1 MLYHIKLLYN
11 KSEKD
16 TYFSKR
22 FMIGCVK
29 NTQQIG
35 YNSKPLDLH
44 QVCNRSIQVFGCSYI
59 MQPNQACFPQPTA
72 FLLLKNNFLPITRET
87 MAQIAKME
95 VQLDI
100 KSSAQSFYEIFRRK
114 QYLIPKIC
122 LDILKDVQVIKGDW
136 ESLGSIKQWT
146 YVAGIR

>member
-16 TYFSKR
+16 NYFSKR
-22 FMIGCVK
+22 FMIGCAK

-72 FLLLKNNFLPITRET
+72 SLTKKYFSPDYERNNG
-87 MAQIAKME
+87 
-95 VQLDI
+95 
-100 KSSAQSFYEIFRRK
+100 SNS
-114 QYLIPKIC
+114 
-122 LDILKDVQVIKGDW
+122 KDG
-136 ESLGSIKQWT
+136 GSIGHQVLCSKLL
-146 YVAGIR
+146 